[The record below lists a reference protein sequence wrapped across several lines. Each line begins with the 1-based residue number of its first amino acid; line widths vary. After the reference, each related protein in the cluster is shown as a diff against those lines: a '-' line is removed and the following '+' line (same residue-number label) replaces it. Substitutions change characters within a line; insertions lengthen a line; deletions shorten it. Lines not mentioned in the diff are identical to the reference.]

1 MAQIKTIDMFKDY
14 PRLLINQFNQAD
26 YLAKELEK
34 EQILLQKIQD

>member
-1 MAQIKTIDMFKDY
+1 MAQIKTIDGFKDY
-14 PRLLINQFNQAD
+14 PRTLIEKFNQDD